1 MLGFSDV
8 SNFVMF
14 FKRNVGMTPS
24 DFRELD

>member
-8 SNFVMF
+8 SNFVLF
-14 FKRNVGMTPS
+14 FKRNDGMTPS